1 LITSTSSA
9 HAASEVRTTKPKY
22 DDDVDPYPMHANYAT
37 MMEDHKKVIDNNLFV
52 AVNMI
57 MAHFDKLEGKTT
69 DGNQSGVASTSKQ
82 PEFGMPLNFY
92 ENQGLYVAANKGKS
106 TPWAFETDEVG
117 LASVAPSS

>member
-92 ENQGLYVAANKGKS
+92 ENQGLYVAANKGKL